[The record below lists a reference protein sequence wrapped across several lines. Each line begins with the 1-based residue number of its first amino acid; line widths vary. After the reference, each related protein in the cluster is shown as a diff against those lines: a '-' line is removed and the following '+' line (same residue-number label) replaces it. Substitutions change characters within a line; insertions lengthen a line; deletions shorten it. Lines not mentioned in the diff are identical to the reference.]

1 VSYPPPH
8 FAAIQPDMALYMP
21 YGRETRVRMISVMLL
36 KDTGRLEIDV
46 APPKYRLIYAYH

>member
-1 VSYPPPH
+1 
-8 FAAIQPDMALYMP
+8 MALYMP